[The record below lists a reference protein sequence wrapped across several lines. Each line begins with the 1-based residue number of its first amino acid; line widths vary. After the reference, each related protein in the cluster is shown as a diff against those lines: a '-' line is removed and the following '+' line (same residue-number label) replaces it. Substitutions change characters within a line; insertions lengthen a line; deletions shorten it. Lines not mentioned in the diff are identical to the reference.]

1 VSLLSGLVLPALP
14 AINTAKLA
22 GGLALLLA
30 LSAAGAGLYLK
41 GRSDGAA
48 PAEAKLAQ
56 AEAALAQHALE
67 QLQANEHRGADASA
81 AYQAADAAAAAA
93 LPEIHRALHQDLRA
107 PAACPTG
114 PGVPGP
120 AAGDLRVP
128 AAAVQRLRDAA
139 SGRTSVGASA
149 PG

>member
-1 VSLLSGLVLPALP
+1 VSLLGLALPALP

-30 LSAAGAGLYLK
+30 LSAAGVGLYLK
-41 GRSDGAA
+41 GRNDGAA

-81 AYQAADAAAAAA
+81 TYQAAASSAATA
-93 LPEIHRALHQDLRA
+93 LPETRHAVHEALRA
-107 PAACPTG
+107 PLACP
-114 PGVPGP
+114 PGSSP
-120 AAGDLRVP
+120 AVGDVLVP
-128 AAAVQRLRDAA
+128 AAALNGLRRAAAGAAGVDRAA
-139 SGRTSVGASA
+139 SR
-149 PG
+149 